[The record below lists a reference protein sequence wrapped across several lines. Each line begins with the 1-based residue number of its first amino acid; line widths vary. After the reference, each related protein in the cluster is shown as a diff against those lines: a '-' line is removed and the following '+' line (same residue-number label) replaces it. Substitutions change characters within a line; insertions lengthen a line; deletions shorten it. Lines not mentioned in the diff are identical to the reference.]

1 MIRPITLTNRIL
13 LFVQTR
19 TAKKPAVLCT
29 SKCTIPLRST
39 HTHTHTHTHAR
50 THVHTHTHI
59 HSLTHTYIYKYNIL
73 YIYFDAPFDDAVCCE
88 RLQSLLLSKSPAENV
103 FPFIG
108 FKWWELYDSN
118 REVTN
123 WGLVTRLGN
132 AYDGVQARTG
142 VQACTA
148 EEDLVLEGHECGG
161 EAADYGD
168 MLTAV
173 AEVNVLSLRI
183 AAESAE
189 AIVSCEGVVCDSDG
203 QRQRGNRRVYTS
215 P

>member
-1 MIRPITLTNRIL
+1 MQCTHLYTTFVIYIIL
-13 LFVQTR
+13 Y
-19 TAKKPAVLCT
+19 K
-29 SKCTIPLRST
+29 I
-39 HTHTHTHTHAR
+39 
-50 THVHTHTHI
+50 I
-59 HSLTHTYIYKYNIL
+59 KYNIL

-148 EEDLVLEGHECGG
+148 EDDL
-161 EAADYGD
+161 AD
-168 MLTAV
+168 AV
-173 AEVNVLSLRI
+173 A
-183 AAESAE
+183 AERVEEARHEAE
-189 AIVSCEGVVCDSDG
+189 AI
-203 QRQRGNRRVYTS
+203 QARVIPGAQQTLREVRAG
-215 P
+215 